1 MDSAKKAAAVLEK
14 YELDPTDK
22 AILQHVLGKP
32 GITDSEIGVLVG
44 LSRRQVN
51 ERRNADKLQ
60 KVLLEFQA
68 EPIEMFRTKLRKA
81 AQKVIKTMDSTN
93 EKLAFEA
100 ACRILYSEGVLR
112 REQEHTVSIGPN
124 VIQINKL
131 NGDAAI
137 YETQFI
143 EKKPK

>member
-1 MDSAKKAAAVLEK
+1 MNESKKAAAVLEK
-14 YELDPTDK
+14 YELDPKDK
-22 AILQHVLGKP
+22 AILQHVVNKP
-32 GITDSEIGVLVG
+32 GITDAEIGILVG

-51 ERRNADKLQ
+51 ERRNAGKLQ

-68 EPIEMFRTKLRKA
+68 EPIDMFRAKLRKA
-81 AQKVIKTMDSTN
+81 AQKVIKTMDSQN

-100 ACRILYSEGVLR
+100 ACRILYSEGVLKK
-112 REQEHTVSIGPN
+112 EHEHTVSIGPN

-143 EKKPK
+143 EKNPK